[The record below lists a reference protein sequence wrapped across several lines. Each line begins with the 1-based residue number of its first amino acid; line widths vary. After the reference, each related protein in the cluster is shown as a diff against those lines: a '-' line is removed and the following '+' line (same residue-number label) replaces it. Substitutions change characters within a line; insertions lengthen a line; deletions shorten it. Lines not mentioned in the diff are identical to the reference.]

1 MGVVY
6 KAQDSRL
13 DRTVAL
19 KFLGSQLLGDDE
31 AKARFLREAKAAASL
46 DHPNV
51 CTVYEVG
58 EADGTTFLAMALIE
72 GESLE
77 ARIARSPLPLAEA
90 LEIGRQIAE
99 GLQAAH
105 EKGVIHRDIKPAN
118 IMVDPKGLAT
128 IMDFGLAR
136 LAEASRLTKPE
147 STLGTVA
154 YMSPEQLQGA
164 EVDQGTDILALGV
177 VLYEMVAGLPPFK
190 GEYEQALGY
199 EIVNESP
206 APLTGIRAGVPMELE
221 FTIAKCLEKK
231 ISDRYGSTSEVAVD
245 LRRIARELESDSRSR
260 VRPAVVATSVD
271 EPGGRRPKLGAKL
284 LATMALL
291 AIVLLA
297 AAFIAGSR
305 MATLDPPTY
314 TRLTFRR
321 GNITGARFAP
331 NGDEIIYSAAW
342 DGGPA
347 ELYSTRPGSTS
358 SRNFGIES
366 VDILAISRSGEMALR
381 ERTLGQ
387 TGRHGTLYTA
397 PLAGGVP
404 RAVLDDV
411 IFAGWNRGGEL
422 GVVRLGGGKNRL
434 EVPIGTSIHEFGAL
448 PLALSFAPDGR
459 IALAERGHGFGRSW
473 NLLTFDGG
481 TKPTRSEIPGFGTS
495 VGLAWDPDGDGI
507 WYESG
512 ELGGDKIFMLTPGG
526 DREVVLGI
534 PGQMRLLDA
543 SGDGRVLLSR
553 SEARAGI
560 RCLAPGESSEQ
571 ELPGLDFSD
580 VNDMTSDGHKILLSE
595 FGEAGGLDSWSV
607 YLQDTD
613 GTPAVMLAAGQGL
626 ALSPDGAR
634 ALTFDLSD
642 PPQIVIRPTGA
653 GEPLRLVNP
662 GFTGFSG
669 GDWHPDGD
677 RVLFAANAGGV
688 SRIYIQDLDGG
699 APQAVTPE
707 GINVGFGERIL
718 SPNGKWILGETVA
731 REVVVYPFDGGEPRL
746 IAVPDGTEGTA
757 GWSADSSSI
766 YVFGFAWGKP
776 NHVYEIRLS
785 DGETSLWKELNHP
798 DPAGIVSYWGLQV
811 SDDELSYC
819 YSYMRNLSSLYLVEG
834 LR

>member
-1 MGVVY
+1 
-6 KAQDSRL
+6 
-13 DRTVAL
+13 
-19 KFLGSQLLGDDE
+19 
-31 AKARFLREAKAAASL
+31 
-46 DHPNV
+46 
-51 CTVYEVG
+51 
-58 EADGTTFLAMALIE
+58 
-72 GESLE
+72 
-77 ARIARSPLPLAEA
+77 
-90 LEIGRQIAE
+90 
-99 GLQAAH
+99 
-105 EKGVIHRDIKPAN
+105 
-118 IMVDPKGLAT
+118 MVDAKGRAT

-164 EVDQGTDILALGV
+164 EVDQRTDIWALGV
-177 VLYEMVAGLPPFK
+177 VVYEMVAGLRPFK

-199 EIVNESP
+199 EIVNETP
-206 APLTGIRAGVPMELE
+206 QPLTGVRAGVPMELE
-221 FTIAKCLEKK
+221 FITAKCLEKTTA
-231 ISDRYGSTSEVAVD
+231 DRYGAVSEVAVD

-260 VRPAVVATSVD
+260 VRPAVGPATTVPI
-271 EPGGRRPKLGAKL
+271 ERRRPKAGASL
-284 LATMALL
+284 LVVGGL
-291 AIVLLA
+291 IA
-297 AAFIAGSR
+297 AAILVAAFVTGSR
-305 MATLDPPTY
+305 MATLDPPSY

-358 SRNFGIES
+358 SRSLNIEN
-366 VDILAISRSGEMALR
+366 VDILAISKSGEMALR
-381 ERTLGQ
+381 ERNTGQ
-387 TGRHGTLYTA
+387 WAEHGTLYTA
-397 PLAGGVP
+397 PLAGGAP

-411 IFAGWNRGGEL
+411 IFAGWSPGGEL
-422 GVVRLGGGKNRL
+422 GVVRSDGGRNRL
-434 EVPIGTSIHEFGAL
+434 EVPIGTSIYEFEAL
-448 PLALSFAPDGR
+448 PLGLGFAADGR

-473 NLLTFDGG
+473 NLLIFGG
-481 TKPTRSEIPGFGTS
+481 GPQPTRSEIPGFGST
-495 VGLAWDPDGDGI
+495 VGLVWDPDGDGV

-512 ELGGDKIFMLTPGG
+512 EAGGDKIFMLTPDG
-526 DREVVLGI
+526 DREVILGI
-534 PGQMRLLDA
+534 PGQVRLLDSA
-543 SGDGRVLLSR
+543 DDGRVLLSR

-580 VNDMTSDGHKILLSE
+580 VNDMTPDGRKILLSE
-595 FGEAGGLDSWSV
+595 FGEAGGLNSWSV

-613 GTPAVMLAAGQGL
+613 GTSAVRLADGQGL
-626 ALSPDGAR
+626 ALSPDGGR

-653 GEPLRLVNP
+653 GESLRLVNP

-677 RVLFAANAGGV
+677 RVVFVATAGGA

-699 APQAVTPE
+699 APEALTPE
-707 GINVGFGERIL
+707 GVYAGFGERIV
-718 SPNGKWILGETVA
+718 SPDGKWILGETVA
-731 REVVVYPFDGGEPRL
+731 HEIIAYPLDGGEPRV
-746 IAVPDGTEGTA
+746 IVVPEGSRSPA

-766 YVFGFAWGKP
+766 YVVAFAWGKP
-776 NHVYEIRLS
+776 NQVYEIRLS

-798 DPAGIVSYWGLQV
+798 DPAGVLTYWGLQI
-811 SDDELSYC
+811 SDDEQSYC